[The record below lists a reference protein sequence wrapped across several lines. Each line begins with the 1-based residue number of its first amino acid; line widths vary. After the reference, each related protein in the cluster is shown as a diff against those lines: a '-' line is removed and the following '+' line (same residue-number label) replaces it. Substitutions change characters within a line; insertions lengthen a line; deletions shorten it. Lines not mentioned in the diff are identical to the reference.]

1 MGAPFA
7 GLGEAAVCA
16 RVAIALVKFQR
27 KNIIGREVKPLILIG
42 MTVARLDGLRFATVR
57 TALLSLSVWVE
68 QGHRSDAWLK
78 GVIYRDLMGYSL
90 RRCYHEAY
98 KANRRDPRI
107 TNRGVTT
114 RIPQHQAALEG
125 LTVPTEPPERSD
137 D

>member
-1 MGAPFA
+1 
-7 GLGEAAVCA
+7 
-16 RVAIALVKFQR
+16 VAIALVKFQR

-78 GVIYRDLMGYSL
+78 GVIYRDMMGFSL

-114 RIPQHQAALEG
+114 RPTPHQSGIEG
-125 LTVPTEPPERSD
+125 INGPHELPELGD